1 MPIKFGRRPLHISN
15 HLWEVFEMKKVL
27 VIGFS
32 MLVSMLFASI
42 AMAAEPAGGASAG
55 LGSFFSYAVIAAG
68 FGIGIAALGTG
79 IGQGM
84 AVKSS
89 VEGIARNPEASGKIT
104 VTMLIGLA
112 MIESLC
118 IYALV
123 VALIILYAYPMA
135 KPIATALGFKI

>member
-1 MPIKFGRRPLHISN
+1 M
-15 HLWEVFEMKKVL
+15 
-27 VIGFS
+27 
-32 MLVSMLFASI
+32 
-42 AMAAEPAGGASAG
+42 
-55 LGSFFSYAVIAAG
+55 AAG
-68 FGIGIAALGTG
+68 FGIGIAAFGTG
-79 IGQGM
+79 IGQGL

-135 KPIATALGFKI
+135 KPIATALGLQDLTNTLPSRGGLCPPFHRAVFVQFIHMDCRT

>member
-1 MPIKFGRRPLHISN
+1 
-15 HLWEVFEMKKVL
+15 MKKIMV
-27 VIGFS
+27 VGMS
-32 MLVSMLFASI
+32 MLVCLLWASL
-42 AMAAEPAGGASAG
+42 ACAAEGGASAAG

-68 FGIGIAALGTG
+68 FGIGIAAFGTG
-79 IGQGM
+79 IGQGL

-123 VALIILYAYPMA
+123 VALILLFVDPFSKFVTA
-135 KPIATALGFKI
+135 ALGLK

>member
-1 MPIKFGRRPLHISN
+1 
-15 HLWEVFEMKKVL
+15 MKKSLVL
-27 VIGFS
+27 GLS
-32 MLVSMLFASI
+32 LLVSLLWASL
-42 AMAAEPAGGASAG
+42 ALAAEPAAAGGSAAG
-55 LGSFFSYAVIAAG
+55 LGGFFGTAVFAAG
-68 FGIGIAALGTG
+68 IAIGVAAFGTG
-79 IGQGM
+79 IGQGL

-135 KPIATALGFKI
+135 KPIATALGFKM

>member
-1 MPIKFGRRPLHISN
+1 MRKSLVVGLS
-15 HLWEVFEMKKVL
+15 VL
-27 VIGFS
+27 VS
-32 MLVSMLFASI
+32 VLWASL
-42 AMAAEPAGGASAG
+42 AMAAEAAGAGAPG
-55 LGSFFSYAVIAAG
+55 LGGFFSAAVTAAG
-68 FGIGIAALGTG
+68 IAIGIAALGTG
-79 IGQGM
+79 IGQGL

-135 KPIATALGFKI
+135 AKVAAALGMK

>member
-1 MPIKFGRRPLHISN
+1 MRKS
-15 HLWEVFEMKKVL
+15 L
-27 VIGFS
+27 VVGLS
-32 MLVSMLFASI
+32 MLVSVLWASL
-42 AMAAEPAGGASAG
+42 ALAAEPAGAGASAAG
-55 LGSFFSYAVIAAG
+55 LGSFFSYAVISAG
-68 FGIGIAALGTG
+68 FGIGIAAFGTG
-79 IGQGM
+79 IAQGL

-135 KPIATALGFKI
+135 KPLAAALGIKI

>member
-1 MPIKFGRRPLHISN
+1 MRKS
-15 HLWEVFEMKKVL
+15 L
-27 VIGFS
+27 VVGLS
-32 MLVSMLFASI
+32 MLVTLLWTSL
-42 AMAAEPAGGASAG
+42 AMAAEAGGASAPG
-55 LGSFFSYAVIAAG
+55 LGSFFSYAVLAAG
-68 FGIGIAALGTG
+68 FGIGIAAFGTG
-79 IGQGM
+79 IGQGL

-135 KPIATALGFKI
+135 KPIAAALGMHL

>member
-1 MPIKFGRRPLHISN
+1 
-15 HLWEVFEMKKVL
+15 MKKAL

-32 MLVSMLFASI
+32 MLVSLLFASL
-42 AMAAEPAGGASAG
+42 AMAAEPGAAGAAAG

-79 IGQGM
+79 IGQGL

-123 VALIILYAYPMA
+123 VALIILYAYPMT
-135 KPIATALGFKI
+135 KPIAAALGFKI

>member
-1 MPIKFGRRPLHISN
+1 MRKSL
-15 HLWEVFEMKKVL
+15 VL
-27 VIGFS
+27 GLS
-32 MLVSMLFASI
+32 MLVTLLWASL
-42 AMAAEPAGGASAG
+42 ALATEPAVAGAASSAG
-55 LGSFFSYAVIAAG
+55 LGSFFSYAVMAAG
-68 FGIGIAALGTG
+68 FGIGIAAFGTG
-79 IGQGM
+79 IGQGL

-135 KPIATALGFKI
+135 KPIATALGFKM